1 MAEQDKDQKN
11 LQLKVP
17 LGALAAAL
25 LIAVG
30 GAAYIMSSSD
40 DSDDSGKGRSHGGL
54 RRRVGLM
61 TLVTLIEND
70 ATRKVVVAALKA
82 LARRS

>member
-1 MAEQDKDQKN
+1 MAEEDRDQKSM
-11 LQLKVP
+11 QLKVP

-40 DSDDSGKGRSHGGL
+40 DGDSSGKGRSKGGL

-61 TLVTLIEND
+61 TLITLIEND